1 MPEELVTP
9 QPLPN
14 APLPDAQQP
23 NIVRMALVFEGGLI
37 VVACGAGLF
46 MTPPWRQVGWQ
57 LLDVLRGLAATLP
70 LVAGL
75 LLLRRIRGGSL
86 GKLNQLVDETLVPL
100 FTGCNIF
107 QLALISLLAGV
118 GEELLFR
125 GVIQPI
131 FMSWFGMVVGL
142 CLASLVFGLLHALT
156 TAYAVLATIVGA
168 YFGWLALAT
177 GNLLVPIIAHALY
190 DFVALVYL
198 IRTARCKATQNFA
211 TAGEHA

>member
-1 MPEELVTP
+1 MHEELVTP
-9 QPLPN
+9 PPR
-14 APLPDAQQP
+14 LPDTQQP

-37 VVACGAGLF
+37 AVACGAGLF
-46 MTPPWRQVGWQ
+46 MTPPWRQVSWQ

-70 LVAGL
+70 LVGGL
-75 LLLRRIRGGSL
+75 LVLRQIRGGAL
-86 GKLNQLVDETLVPL
+86 DKLNRLVDEMLVPL

-125 GVIQPI
+125 GVLQPI
-131 FMSWFGMVVGL
+131 FMVWWGTIAGL
-142 CLASLVFGLLHALT
+142 CIVSVVFGLLHSLT
-156 TAYAVLATIVGA
+156 AAYAVLATIVGA
-168 YFGWLALAT
+168 YLGWLALAT

-198 IRTARCKATQNFA
+198 IRTARRKATQNFA
-211 TAGEHA
+211 SGDER